1 MRKKIYLMRGK
12 YYRAN
17 FAICWELMRP
27 QLVPRLGSDHPGWE
41 VPWAR
46 KKGPGPQCSP
56 PPGLVRA
63 TKSGHK
69 ITPSRELPA
78 HTHPDFQV
86 SPSSSGKQGAVLRV
100 KSYGHNPT
108 EELGLPQIQCNIK
121 YKLKAIPVKTDMS
134 HGSGIPMLPSNIV
147 E

>member
-12 YYRAN
+12 YYRAS
-17 FAICWELMRP
+17 FAICLELMRP
-27 QLVPRLGSDHPGWE
+27 QPCPGWGQTTPAGRCHRLG
-41 VPWAR
+41 
-46 KKGPGPQCSP
+46 KGPGPQCSP

-69 ITPSRELPA
+69 ITLSRELPT

-100 KSYGHNPT
+100 KDYGLNPT
-108 EELGLPQIQCNIK
+108 EEPGLPQIQCNIK

-134 HGSGIPMLPSNIV
+134 HGSGLPMLPSNIV
-147 E
+147 Q